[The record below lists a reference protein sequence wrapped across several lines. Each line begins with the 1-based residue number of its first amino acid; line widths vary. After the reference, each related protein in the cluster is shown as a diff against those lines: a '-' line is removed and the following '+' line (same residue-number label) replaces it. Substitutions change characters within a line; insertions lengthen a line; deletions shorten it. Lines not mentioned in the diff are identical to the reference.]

1 MADKD
6 QSAEQQLSDA
16 IWGTASRVALAV
28 ALIGAGFFAG
38 YYRWGDA
45 VELRL
50 EVMQRQDRIV
60 DLKNERET
68 LSTRIARFQR
78 DLEVCR
84 KEMKE
89 MEAED

>member
-45 VELRL
+45 VELRE
-50 EVMQRQDRIV
+50 EVMVRQDRIV

>member
-1 MADKD
+1 MAEKE

-16 IWGTASRVALAV
+16 IWGTVSRVVLAI

-38 YYRWGDA
+38 FYRWGDA
-45 VELRL
+45 VEARQEVL
-50 EVMQRQDRIV
+50 EKQDQIV
-60 DLKNERET
+60 KLKNERET

-84 KEMKE
+84 KDLKE
-89 MEAED
+89 LRAE